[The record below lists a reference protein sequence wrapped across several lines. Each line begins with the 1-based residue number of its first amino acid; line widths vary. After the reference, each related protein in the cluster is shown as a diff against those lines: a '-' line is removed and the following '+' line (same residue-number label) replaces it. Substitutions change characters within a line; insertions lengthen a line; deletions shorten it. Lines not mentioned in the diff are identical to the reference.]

1 MKVFRGLESL
11 EKLKKPIVTTGT
23 FDGVHLGHQKIISR
37 LKDVAS
43 ENDAETLLITYHPHP
58 RLVIQ
63 PDSNIE
69 LLTSIEERIQLLDKY
84 GLDNLLILPFTKEF
98 SRLTSTEFIRD
109 IIVNSIGTHKL
120 VIGYDHQFGRNRE
133 GSFEHLKEY
142 APLYGFEIEEIE
154 AKDID
159 NVNVSST
166 KIRKALHEGEIEKA
180 NLYLG
185 HHYSLS
191 GTVVEG
197 NQIGRDIGFPT
208 ANIHIE
214 EKHKLIPLK
223 GVYAVSVEYDGLIKK
238 GMLNIGTRPTI
249 NNEGGQSIEVHILE
263 ESQNLY
269 GKNLVLKLIKR
280 IRSEVKFESL
290 EDLKNQ
296 LEQDKLVIKD
306 VL

>member
-37 LKDVAS
+37 LKDVAK

-58 RLVIQ
+58 RLVLN

-69 LLTSIEERIQLLDKY
+69 LLTNVEERILLLEKY

-109 IIVNSIGTHKL
+109 IIVNAIETHKL

-133 GSFEHLKEY
+133 GSFEHLKEFG
-142 APLYGFEIEEIE
+142 PLYGFGIEEIQ

-159 NVNVSST
+159 NVNISST
-166 KIRKALHEGEIEKA
+166 KIRNALHEGNVEKA
-180 NLYLG
+180 NTFLG
-185 HHYSLS
+185 HPYSLS
-191 GTVVEG
+191 GEVVEG
-197 NQIGRDIGFPT
+197 AQIGRDIGFPT
-208 ANIHIE
+208 ANININD
-214 EKHKLIPLK
+214 KNKLIPLN
-223 GVYAVSVEYDGLIKK
+223 GVYAVSVLIDGETKK

-249 NNEGGQSIEVHILE
+249 DNNNKQSIEVHIFN
-263 ESQNLY
+263 ESRNLY
-269 GKNLVLKLIKR
+269 GKHLVVNLIKR

-290 EDLKNQ
+290 DDLQKQ
-296 LEQDKLVIKD
+296 LEQDKMTIKNA
-306 VL
+306 L